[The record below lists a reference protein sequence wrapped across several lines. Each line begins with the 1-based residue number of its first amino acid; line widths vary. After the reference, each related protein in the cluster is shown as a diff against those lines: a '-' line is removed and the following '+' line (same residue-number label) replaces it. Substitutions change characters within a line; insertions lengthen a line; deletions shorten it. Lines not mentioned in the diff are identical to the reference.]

1 MGDNLVDRLKTALRI
16 DGCGEDALL
25 NSYIIAAKSFIKN
38 AVTENDKFYAE
49 ESVKPLYEMAT
60 LALAGAYYTYR
71 IALVDTQTYSVDLT
85 LNSIIGQLRGIY
97 AKHKFGEE
105 NHEKDSVQ
113 RV

>member
-1 MGDNLVDRLKTALRI
+1 MEDNLVNQLKTALRI
-16 DGCGEDALL
+16 DGNSEDNLL
-25 NSYIIAAKSFIKN
+25 SSYVVAAKSFIKN